1 MVPTLPSTTGAIS
14 APTLAGAVATAAQ
27 PSSPPAATREV
38 LHWQA
43 GRFRLV
49 LPQALVMGIVNVT
62 PDSFADGGQPFDERR
77 ALQRCEQ
84 LVQEGADILDIGG
97 ESTRPGAP
105 PVPAAEELKRV
116 LPVVRAAVTLGLPIS
131 VDTSKAEVMRA
142 VLDAGADIIND
153 VRALREAQAL
163 QTCAAHPSA
172 GLCLM
177 HMVGEPATMQSLAVY
192 DDVTR
197 QVAAFLA
204 AQLQRVLQAGVA
216 AERVVLDPGYGFGKT
231 LEQNCQLLA
240 QQARLLAL
248 GRPLLV
254 GLSRKAMLGTLTG
267 GKPAHERVAASVAAA
282 LAAAEAGAHVIRV
295 HDVAATVDALKVWR
309 RLRQPF
315 VAPAPAQS
323 PVLSSRRP

>member
-1 MVPTLPSTTGAIS
+1 MVATTPSPAAAMPTPPSTDALAAA
-14 APTLAGAVATAAQ
+14 AP
-27 PSSPPAATREV
+27 PSSPPGASYAV

-43 GRFRLV
+43 GRFRLA

-62 PDSFADGGQPFDERR
+62 PDSFADGGQHFDERR
-77 ALQRCEQ
+77 AVQRCEQ
-84 LVQEGADILDIGG
+84 LVQEGAHMLDIGG

-105 PVPAAEELKRV
+105 AVPAAEELQRV
-116 LPVVRAAVTLGLPIS
+116 LPVVRAAVTLGVPVS
-131 VDTSKAEVMRA
+131 VDTSKADVMRA

-153 VRALREAQAL
+153 VRALREPGAL
-163 QTCAAHPSA
+163 QACAAHPSA

-177 HMVGEPATMQSLAVY
+177 HMVGDPATMQSLAVY

-204 AQLQRVLQAGVA
+204 DRLQQVLQAGIA

-240 QQARLLAL
+240 QQGRLLAL

-282 LAAAEAGAHVIRV
+282 LAAAEAGANILRV

-315 VAPAPAQS
+315 PASNTAPA
-323 PVLSSRRP
+323 LSSPRP

>member
-1 MVPTLPSTTGAIS
+1 MLPTAPPVPP
-14 APTLAGAVATAAQ
+14 
-27 PSSPPAATREV
+27 

-43 GRFRLV
+43 GRYRML
-49 LPQALVMGIVNVT
+49 LRQALVMGIVNVT
-62 PDSFADGGQPFDERR
+62 PDSFSDGGQSFDAAA
-77 ALQRCEQ
+77 ALRRCEQ
-84 LVQEGADILDIGG
+84 LVLEGADLLDFGG

-105 PVPAAEELKRV
+105 PVPAAEELRRV
-116 LPVVRAAVTLGLPIS
+116 LPVVQAAVTLGVPVS

-153 VRALREAQAL
+153 VQALRAPQAL
-163 QTCAAHPSA
+163 QTCAAHASA

-177 HMVGEPATMQSLAVY
+177 HMVGTPATMQSQALY
-192 DDVTR
+192 DDVTQ
-197 QVAAFLA
+197 QVLAFLA

-231 LEQNCQLLA
+231 LDHNCQLLA
-240 QQARLLAL
+240 EQRQLLVL

-254 GLSRKAMLGTLTG
+254 GLSRKSLLGQLTG
-267 GKPAHERVAASVAAA
+267 GKPAYERVAASVAAA
-282 LAAAEAGAHVIRV
+282 LVAVEAGAHVIRV

-315 VAPAPAQS
+315 VRPADALATS
-323 PVLSSRRP
+323 ALSSPPP

>member
-1 MVPTLPSTTGAIS
+1 MLTTVALQ
-14 APTLAGAVATAAQ
+14 APL
-27 PSSPPAATREV
+27 
-38 LHWQA
+38 LWQA
-43 GRFRLV
+43 GRYRLA
-49 LPQALVMGIVNVT
+49 LHQALVMGIVNVT
-62 PDSFADGGQPFDERR
+62 PDSFADGAQHFDERQ
-77 ALQRCEQ
+77 AVQHCER
-84 LVQEGADILDIGG
+84 LVREGADLLDIGG

-105 PVPAAEELKRV
+105 PVPAAEEMRRV
-116 LPVVRAAVTLGLPIS
+116 LPVVRAAITLGVPVS

-153 VRALREAQAL
+153 VRALREPLAL

-177 HMVGEPATMQSLAVY
+177 HMVGDPATMQSLAVY

-197 QVAAFLA
+197 EVAAFLA

-216 AERVVLDPGYGFGKT
+216 AERVALDPGYGFGKT
-231 LEQNCQLLA
+231 LDQNCQLLA
-240 QQARLLAL
+240 QQGELLAL

-254 GLSRKAMLGTLTG
+254 GLSRKSMLGTLTG

-282 LAAAEAGAHVIRV
+282 LAAVEAGAHVIRV

-315 VAPAPAQS
+315 VAPAAGEGAAVSS
-323 PVLSSRRP
+323 PRP